1 MKKLFKKIIPVL
13 ICTLILCAAAVFSFA
28 SEAPVIIKTGDFT
41 IELFDEYINT
51 KHTEKMER
59 MNSWVEVS

>member
-1 MKKLFKKIIPVL
+1 MQRRFYLGEEIFVKKLFKKIIPVL

-41 IELFDEYINT
+41 
-51 KHTEKMER
+51 
-59 MNSWVEVS
+59 